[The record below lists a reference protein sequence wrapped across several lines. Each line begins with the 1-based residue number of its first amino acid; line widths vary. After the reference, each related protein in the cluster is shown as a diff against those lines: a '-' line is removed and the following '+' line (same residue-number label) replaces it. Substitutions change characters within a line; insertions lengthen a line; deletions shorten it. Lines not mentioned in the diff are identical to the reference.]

1 MSTATPK
8 KHGKLVL
15 LCVAI
20 YFVSYLTRINYAAI
34 IVEFAQSTGL
44 GEEQA
49 SFALTGLAIFYGL
62 GQLLSGYLGDRIKP
76 RILISTGLA
85 TTAVMNFCLP
95 LCTGSVPL
103 LTTVWC
109 INGLAQAMM
118 WPPIVRT
125 LTFFLSTDEY
135 KKASIKVSYGS
146 QAATISVYLLAP
158 VCIKFSGWQTLFYIA
173 SVCAV
178 IMSVVV
184 ALKMPDVGE
193 PVRKSVQ
200 AHQTDTA
207 KQRIPLILFGTVMFV
222 TMLQGIMRD
231 GTTNWLPSYIKS
243 SFGVSSEIAILI
255 GVAPPLFTLVCYEIT
270 SFLTRKVFRNEMIC
284 ALSIFGVGF
293 AASAVLSV
301 FHNSNIVLS
310 VVLGTLV
317 IGCMHGVNVIM
328 TCLLP
333 RYFAGTGKVAFISGL
348 LNSCTYVG
356 SAISGYGFA
365 AVSAGHGWGG
375 TIVLWA
381 VICFIAAIICLS
393 VAGKWEK
400 FSKKSAE

>member
-8 KHGKLVL
+8 KYGKLVL

-44 GEEQA
+44 GEENA
-49 SFALTGLAIFYGL
+49 SLALTGLAIFYGT
-62 GQLLSGYLGDRIKP
+62 GQVLSGYLGDRIKP
-76 RILISTGLA
+76 KILISTGLA
-85 TTAVMNFCLP
+85 TSAVMNFCLP
-95 LCTGSVPL
+95 LCTASVPL

-118 WPPIVRT
+118 WPPIVKT
-125 LTFFLSTDEY
+125 LTFFLSAEEY
-135 KKASIKVSYGS
+135 KKASIKVSYGA
-146 QAATISVYLLAP
+146 QAASISVYLLAP
-158 VCIKFSGWQTLFYIA
+158 VCIKFSGWQIVFYIA
-173 SVCAV
+173 SACAV
-178 IMSVVV
+178 LMSVLV
-184 ALKMPDVGE
+184 AIKMPEVDIV
-193 PVRKSVQ
+193 KSS
-200 AHQTDTA
+200 ATA
-207 KQRIPLILFGTVMFV
+207 SASPAAKMRIPVILFGIAMFV

-270 SFLTRKVFRNEMIC
+270 SFLNRKVFRNEMTC
-284 ALSIFGVGF
+284 AFVIFAVGF
-293 AASAVLSV
+293 AASAVLSA
-301 FHNSNIVLS
+301 FHSSNIVLS

-317 IGCMHGVNVIM
+317 IGCMHGVNVIL

-333 RYFAGTGKVAFISGL
+333 RYFAKTGKVAFVSGL

-356 SAISGYGFA
+356 SAVSGYGFA
-365 AVSAGHGWGG
+365 AVSAGYGWGG

-381 VICFIAAIICLS
+381 AICFAAAGICIAVS
-393 VAGKWEK
+393 GKWNAVSQE
-400 FSKKSAE
+400 SAD